1 MVFSLSDMLA
11 LTIHYSE
18 KRGTSKTSAEP
29 PEPMGLEIR
38 VLPRYPEELISKIF
52 A

>member
-29 PEPMGLEIR
+29 PKPMGFTTRRFESCP
-38 VLPRYPEELISKIF
+38 VTQKN
-52 A
+52 